1 MKNLFNQ
8 YTMRQLTILLVFTM
22 LIGCNDASKKEATT
36 TSILSQEAS
45 TVTIVKKETKN
56 NNILCQI
63 NGRDWAYTKAS
74 GIVSMEGKPRK
85 RTAIIT
91 FTKKLEKGSETI
103 QLYYDADSFEL
114 IIASLQLKF
123 KNKDGKLFTC
133 YYYLSPDTQKHSP
146 KSIMSGTVDLSNL
159 TAASGTAD
167 VSNINI
173 KYEKEALLNPEEGVV
188 TLTDLEFTAIGYS
201 DIDKLSNAFK
211 K

>member
-8 YTMRQLTILLVFTM
+8 YTMRQLTLLLVFTM
-22 LIGCNDASKKEATT
+22 LIGCNDSTKKEATT

-45 TVTIVKKETKN
+45 TAPIVKKETKN

-159 TAASGTAD
+159 TAASGTAV

>member
-1 MKNLFNQ
+1 
-8 YTMRQLTILLVFTM
+8 MRQLTLLLVFTM
-22 LIGCNDASKKEATT
+22 LIGCNDSTKKEATT

-45 TVTIVKKETKN
+45 TAPIVKKETKN

-159 TAASGTAD
+159 TAASGTAV